1 MRYPQTRLQRY
12 RQSPTLRTLFA
23 EHTLRPECCIQ
34 PLFIHEGLSEAR
46 PIGSLPGM
54 VQHSLS
60 SLSLEIETLWDAGVR
75 GVLLFG
81 IPTEKD
87 PTGSHA
93 SDETGILQ
101 RSIRQIKTQCPDM
114 TVIADCC
121 LCEYTSHGHC
131 GILTKTPATFD
142 HEATLTHLGEIAL
155 SYAQAGVDIIAP
167 SGMLDGM
174 IHHLRSTLDTHAF
187 THTLLMSYAVK
198 YASSFYG
205 PFRDAAGSGEVF
217 SGNRKHHQMAY
228 TQRKEALREAQLDE
242 QEGADILMVK
252 PGMPYLDI
260 VSDIRRNTHLPVA
273 VYQVS
278 GEYAMLHAAAKAGVF
293 QYEAAMLESLMGF
306 VRAGAHWI
314 ITYDA
319 KGVRELTHP
328 LLG

>member
-1 MRYPQTRLQRY
+1 MSYPQTRMQRY
-12 RQSPTLRTLFA
+12 RQNPTLRHLFA
-23 EHTLRPECCIQ
+23 ENILRPECCIQ
-34 PLFIHEGLSEAR
+34 PIFVHEGLSESR

-60 SLSLEIETLWDAGVR
+60 SLSLEIDALWQAGVR

-81 IPTEKD
+81 IPLEKD
-87 PTGSHA
+87 PTGRHA
-93 SDETGILQ
+93 SDEKGIVQ
-101 RSIRQIKTQCPDM
+101 RAIRQIKSQCPEM

-131 GILTKTPATFD
+131 GIMGQTAPHFD
-142 HEATLTHLGEIAL
+142 HEATLTRLGDIAL
-155 SYAQAGVDIIAP
+155 SYAHAGVDIVAP

-174 IHHLRSTLDTHAF
+174 IQHLRSSLDRHAF

-205 PFRDAAGSGEVF
+205 PFRDAAGSGDVF
-217 SGNRKHHQMAY
+217 AGKRRHHQMAY
-228 TQRKEALREAQLDE
+228 TQRKEALREAALDI

-260 VSDIRRNTHLPVA
+260 LSDLRRETPLPLA
-273 VYQVS
+273 IYQVS

-293 QYEAAMLESLMGF
+293 HYEDAMLESLMSF
-306 VRAGAHWI
+306 VRAGANWI

-319 KGVRELTHP
+319 KRVRDFIQP
-328 LLG
+328 MLG